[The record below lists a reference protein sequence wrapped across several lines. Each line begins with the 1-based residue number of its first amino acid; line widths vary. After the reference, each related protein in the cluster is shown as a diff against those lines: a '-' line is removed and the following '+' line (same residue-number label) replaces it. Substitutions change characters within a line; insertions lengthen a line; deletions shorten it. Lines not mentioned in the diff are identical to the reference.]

1 MAGKPPVA
9 PESRGEDDDGRRYSP
24 SAARNREPVRDVLA
38 QWLDSPARVLEIASG
53 TGEHG
58 AFLTSQLT
66 HLHWTFSD
74 IDPVSLD
81 SQRAWQRAWPHAG
94 PHAGPAGRLA
104 GPLRIDASSDDWGD
118 AENLAP
124 WDAVFCANMVHI
136 APWPAA
142 EGLIRGAGRLLR
154 PGGLLILYGPFARS
168 GVIAPSNAAFD
179 ESLKSRNPDW
189 AVRDLDLQIAP
200 VACAA
205 GLEPGPVT
213 EMPANNLTAVF
224 RRTEAP
230 GARINLPAPA
240 APDPGP
246 VPVS

>member
-1 MAGKPPVA
+1 MADRPPVA
-9 PESRGEDDDGRRYSP
+9 LESRGEGGDGRRYSP

-38 QWLDSPARVLEIASG
+38 QLLTSPARVLEIASG

-58 AFLTSQLT
+58 AFLTIQLR

-74 IDPVSLD
+74 IDPDSLV
-81 SQRAWQRAWPHAG
+81 SQRAWQSVDAT
-94 PHAGPAGRLA
+94 GRLA
-104 GPLRIDASSDDWGD
+104 GPLRIDASADDWGD
-118 AENLAP
+118 AEKLAP
-124 WDAVFCANMVHI
+124 LDAVFSANMVHI

-154 PGGLLILYGPFARS
+154 TGGLLILYGPFSRS
-168 GVIAPSNAAFD
+168 GTIAPSNAAFD

-200 VACAA
+200 VAIAA
-205 GLEPGPVT
+205 GLELGSVI

-224 RRTEAP
+224 RRT
-230 GARINLPAPA
+230 
-240 APDPGP
+240 
-246 VPVS
+246 